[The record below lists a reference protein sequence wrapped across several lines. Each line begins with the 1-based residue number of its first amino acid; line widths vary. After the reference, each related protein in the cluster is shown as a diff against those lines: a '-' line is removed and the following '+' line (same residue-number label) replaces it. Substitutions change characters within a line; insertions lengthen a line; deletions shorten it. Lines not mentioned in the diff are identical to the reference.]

1 MIVMRSVFAAFLA
14 LVPVIFL
21 GPSLPVQAREG
32 VAAQVRTEQV
42 QAQLLA
48 WAPQGV
54 PLDGDGAENKAP
66 VWVGLQITHQP
77 GWHTYWKNSGD
88 SGLPTQLQWRLPAGV
103 AAGEIAWPVPAKIPI
118 GDLANYGYEGTVLL
132 PVPLTI
138 HPDFRPGP
146 LADGIDI
153 RLRASWLV
161 CRLECIPQD
170 GEFAITLPLNGSTA
184 LHGAAFEAALARQP
198 VPLTEGTHEA
208 SVAPDRERLA
218 LRVDGLPE
226 ALRGQPLELFPETP
240 GIIVA
245 AAKPGA
251 EPDERTWTQR
261 WEGTAWTADL
271 PLSSDRATSPGRLPL
286 VLVAADGRG
295 WRAEAQVSGAWP
307 SLAPI
312 AGLSPA
318 LEAALQA
325 NAAAAAAST
334 PPAVPWATFILALL
348 GALVGGAIL
357 NLMPCVFPVLAVK
370 VLGFA
375 KHGGDRRAHRISGL
389 AYSAGVVLSFVALG
403 ALMLALRAAGQQLGW
418 GFQLQSPVVV
428 AALATL
434 FVVIGLNLAGV
445 FEFGQFLPS
454 RLATL
459 RASHPVVDSALA
471 GVLAVAVASPCTAP
485 FMGAS
490 LGLAVGLP
498 AGQALAV
505 FAALG
510 LGMALPYLAASWLP
524 AVARALPRPGA
535 WMETLRQFLA
545 FPMFGTAVWLLWVL
559 GQQSGIDGAG
569 ALLALWVALALIL
582 WALSVRGRA
591 RVVLTAFSL
600 VLGAILLVTMGPH
613 MTQPMPQSAPAQA
626 THGARWAAWSPDQ
639 VQAALG
645 SGRPVFVDFTAAW
658 CVTCQ
663 VNKKTTLTNA
673 EVLAAFDAAGVQTFR
688 ADWTRR
694 DAAIAAELRKL
705 GRSGV
710 PAYVLQAPGKD
721 PVVLSEI
728 LSVSEIREAL
738 ARL

>member
-1 MIVMRSVFAAFLA
+1 MNLPRSVVASLFALTMAATPL
-14 LVPVIFL
+14 
-21 GPSLPVQAREG
+21 
-32 VAAQVRTEQV
+32 AAQAQLGDANEVRTDQV
-42 QAQLLA
+42 RATLLA
-48 WAPQGV
+48 WAPHGV
-54 PLDGDGAENKAP
+54 PQGQAASA
-66 VWVGLQITHQP
+66 WVGLQITHQP

-88 SGLPTQLQWRLPAGV
+88 SGLPTRLQWSLPPGV
-103 AAGEIAWPVPAKIPI
+103 TAGEVAWPVPARIPV
-118 GDLANYGYEGTVLL
+118 GDLVNYGYEGTVLL
-132 PVPLTI
+132 PVPLTVT
-138 HPDFRPGP
+138 PAFQPGP
-146 LADGIDI
+146 LANAMDI
-153 RLRASWLV
+153 RLKASWLV
-161 CRLECIPQD
+161 CRLECIPQE
-170 GEFAITLPLNGSTA
+170 GEFALKLPLNGSTV
-184 LHGAAFEAALARQP
+184 LHGAAFEAALASQP
-198 VPLTEGTHEA
+198 TEVAGSHEA
-208 SVAPDRERLA
+208 RVAPDSQRLQ
-218 LRVDGLPE
+218 LRVEGLPE
-226 ALRGQPLELFPETP
+226 ALRGQALELFPETP
-240 GIIVA
+240 NIIVA
-245 AAKPGA
+245 AARPGEA
-251 EPDERTWTQR
+251 PGPRTWTQH
-261 WEGTAWTADL
+261 WDGAVWTADL
-271 PLSSDRATSPGRLPL
+271 PLSADRAESPAQLPF
-286 VLVAADGRG
+286 VLVSADKG
-295 WRAEAQVSGAWP
+295 WRAEATVAGAWP
-307 SLAPI
+307 ALAPI

-325 NAAAAAAST
+325 NAAAATAPA
-334 PPAVPWATFILALL
+334 PPQSVPWATFILALL

-357 NLMPCVFPVLAVK
+357 NLMPCVFPVLAIK

-375 KHGGDRRAHRISGL
+375 KHGGDRRAHRFSGL
-389 AYSAGVVLSFVALG
+389 AYGAGVVLSFVALG

-454 RLATL
+454 RLTTL
-459 RASHPVVDSALA
+459 RASHPMADSALA

-505 FAALG
+505 FAVLG
-510 LGMALPYLAASWLP
+510 LGMALPYLVASWLP

-582 WALSVRGRA
+582 WALGLKGRA
-591 RVVLTAFSL
+591 RIGLASFAL
-600 VLGAILLVTMGPH
+600 ALGAFLLATIGPH
-613 MTQPMPQSAPAQA
+613 IGRPMPEPAQA
-626 THGARWAAWSPDQ
+626 QASPGARWAAWSPDQ

-645 SGRPVFVDFTAAW
+645 QGRPVFVDFTAAW

-710 PAYVLQAPGKD
+710 PAYVLQAPGKA